1 MIKSLVALYQ
11 TAICERCTE
20 EHNRLFEGFNNY
32 RYSIKIFSITFCTL
46 LRRKVNLSV
55 CKPMK
60 GMKILSKCKLQY
72 LPMEGLVFVWPN
84 VIQGT

>member
-1 MIKSLVALYQ
+1 MPLSLLQRGVV
-11 TAICERCTE
+11 
-20 EHNRLFEGFNNY
+20 GGGGG
-32 RYSIKIFSITFCTL
+32 
-46 LRRKVNLSV
+46 RRKVNLSV

-60 GMKILSKCKLQY
+60 GMKILSKYKLQY

>member
-1 MIKSLVALYQ
+1 MPL
-11 TAICERCTE
+11 
-20 EHNRLFEGFNNY
+20 G
-32 RYSIKIFSITFCTL
+32 L
-46 LRRKVNLSV
+46 LQRGEVRGGGGGGGGGGAWGERRKVNLSV

-72 LPMEGLVFVWPN
+72 LPRKGLVFVWPN